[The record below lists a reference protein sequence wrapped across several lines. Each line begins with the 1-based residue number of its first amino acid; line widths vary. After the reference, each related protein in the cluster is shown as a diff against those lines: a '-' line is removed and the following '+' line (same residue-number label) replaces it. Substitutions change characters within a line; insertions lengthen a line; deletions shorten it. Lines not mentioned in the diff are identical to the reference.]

1 MSINPALTLV
11 RKNRSFQGTTY
22 RFSHLSKCL
31 GNLEATFSIFIPDSA
46 TPNKKVPVVYY
57 LSGLTCSDLN
67 VTEKAGYQRV
77 ASALGLAVACPD
89 TSPRGAGI
97 PGEEDEWDFG
107 VGAGYYVDATQDPW
121 RKNYNMYTYV
131 TSEFPALLGESFQ
144 QIDTNNCSVMG
155 HSVGGHGSLT
165 VALKNP
171 GKYKSASAFAP
182 ACNLS
187 ETPWGFKA
195 FGRFFGDDD
204 KSRWKEHDAC
214 CLAQKYAGPALDVKI
229 DVGFEDFVYV
239 NAPVDQLRCRQFRD
253 VAAGNP
259 NVHLDLNE
267 RPGYDHSYFFVA
279 TFMEDHLKFHAEH
292 LKN

>member
-11 RKNRSFQGTTY
+11 RKNRSFQG
-22 RFSHLSKCL
+22 
-31 GNLEATFSIFIPDSA
+31 EW
-46 TPNKKVPVVYY
+46 VPVVYY

-77 ASALGLAVACPD
+77 ASALGLAIACPD

-97 PGEEDEWDFG
+97 PGEQDEWDFG

-121 RKNYNMYTYV
+121 KKNYKMYTYV

-204 KSRWKEHDAC
+204 KSKWKQHDAC

-259 NVHLDLNE
+259 NVHLDFNE

>member
-1 MSINPALTLV
+1 
-11 RKNRSFQGTTY
+11 
-22 RFSHLSKCL
+22 
-31 GNLEATFSIFIPDSA
+31 
-46 TPNKKVPVVYY
+46 
-57 LSGLTCSDLN
+57 
-67 VTEKAGYQRV
+67 
-77 ASALGLAVACPD
+77 
-89 TSPRGAGI
+89 
-97 PGEEDEWDFG
+97 
-107 VGAGYYVDATQDPW
+107 AGYYVDATQDPW
-121 RKNYNMYTYV
+121 KKNYNMYTYV

-171 GKYKSASAFAP
+171 GKYKSVSAFAP

-204 KSRWKEHDAC
+204 KSKWKEHDAC
-214 CLAQKYAGPALDVKI
+214 CLAQKYAGPALDVKM

-259 NVHLDLNE
+259 NVQLDFNE
-267 RPGYDHSYFFVA
+267 RPGHDHSYFFVA
-279 TFMEDHLKFHAEH
+279 TYMEDHLKFHAEH
-292 LKN
+292 LKH